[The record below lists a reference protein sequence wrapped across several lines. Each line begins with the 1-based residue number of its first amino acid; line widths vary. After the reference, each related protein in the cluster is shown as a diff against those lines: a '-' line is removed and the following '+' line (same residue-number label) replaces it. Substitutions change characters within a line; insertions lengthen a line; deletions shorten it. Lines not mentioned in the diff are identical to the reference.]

1 VWGRPRIPLVA
12 GEPMHGI
19 EGLLTL
25 LDSANGVSAAH
36 DIRTHTFVPVDLTLN
51 LHREPVGPW
60 FGMDA
65 HTMADE
71 GGIGT
76 VTTSV
81 FDAAGPVG
89 RSLHTLF
96 VRPR

>member
-1 VWGRPRIPLVA
+1 
-12 GEPMHGI
+12 
-19 EGLLTL
+19 
-25 LDSANGVSAAH
+25 
-36 DIRTHTFVPVDLTLN
+36 
-51 LHREPVGPW
+51 
-60 FGMDA
+60 MDA

-81 FDAAGPVG
+81 FDGQGPVG

>member
-1 VWGRPRIPLVA
+1 
-12 GEPMHGI
+12 
-19 EGLLTL
+19 
-25 LDSANGVSAAH
+25 
-36 DIRTHTFVPVDLTLN
+36 
-51 LHREPVGPW
+51 
-60 FGMDA
+60 MDA

-81 FDAAGPVG
+81 FDGHGPVG

-96 VRPR
+96 VRQR